1 MTKSTRQYGKGKKW
15 CKGLERMPIVVA
27 NCTVALDIYP
37 FPTCVI
43 NNYSTSQAKSA
54 ASRHI
59 YTESMLAFEP
69 SLLYSPIQDR

>member
-1 MTKSTRQYGKGKKW
+1 MRQHGEGKKW
-15 CKGLERMPIVVA
+15 CEGLERMPTVIA
-27 NCTVALDIYP
+27 KCTVTPEIYP
-37 FPTCVI
+37 LPTCVI

-69 SLLYSPIQDR
+69 SVLYSPIQDR